1 MGNILTFW
9 SGGSGGGGGGG
20 GSSTAH
26 HHSNQMQ
33 HQRPAL
39 MKIGEATALPVML
52 CGLLEGQWAYQ
63 QHKLNQMDELEL
75 DGDADADDDD
85 DDGGGGNSN
94 PSAGGSDTADAIIL
108 QQNSLL
114 HPNRSNS
121 GPESSFRDKITPK
134 FCRKNYTPL
143 VQNYSDTLF
152 RFRRSSNCRA

>member
-9 SGGSGGGGGGG
+9 SGGSGGGGGS
-20 GSSTAH
+20 GSTSH

-33 HQRPAL
+33 NQRPAL

-63 QHKLNQMDELEL
+63 PHKLNQMDELEL
-75 DGDADADDDD
+75 DGDADADDDE
-85 DDGGGGNSN
+85 DDGGGGNSG
-94 PSAGGSDTADAIIL
+94 PSAGGSDTADVII

-121 GPESSFRDKITPK
+121 GPESSFREKITPK

-152 RFRRSSNCRA
+152 RFRRNSNCRA